1 MVPEQRLFPRSASY
15 AAVTIAFIS
24 LIACG
29 GSPSRPANVG
39 QGGGGG
45 GGGGNTSGPVGPEFF
60 DMHINNFS
68 SALPGSEGVPI
79 HGVRL
84 WDTQTSWATTNVADG
99 VFNWNHLDQRVNQAL
114 SANLDVLYDLART
127 PSFAQC
133 SPTNTACGSG
143 NSSIVCAYSS
153 GDGSDN
159 SPGDC
164 FPPSDLNSDGSG
176 TNQHWISW
184 VTAVATRYK
193 GQIAFYE
200 IWNEPN
206 IPEMWQGTTPQ
217 LIRMAAD
224 ARCIIIGDK
233 GCSSLS
239 TYSQTAI
246 DPSAKMLTPAFTFPV
261 TDLGPYLSASISGVT
276 GTGST
281 LADVVAFHA
290 YPGTGN
296 PAENVLGDY
305 HNVLQAMT
313 GTQPVFDTEGS
324 WGRND
329 NGTANLTDAD
339 QQAAF
344 TARYLMVLQSAGVQ
358 RVYWYGWDFRLSDD
372 GDLWAPLGTE
382 PGLTSGGL
390 TKAGVAYQ
398 QTESWLAGATLSTP
412 CSNNG
417 SIWTCGYTR
426 SGGYQALAV
435 WDKSQSCS
443 NGTCT
448 TSTFTLPSSPQFT
461 QYQDLAGNIN
471 AVSGGTVQIGAK
483 PILLETGNIP

>member
-1 MVPEQRLFPRSASY
+1 VIKAFHPPINLRALGF
-15 AAVTIAFIS
+15 AAGFLVSIAM
-24 LIACG
+24 LACG
-29 GSPSRPANVG
+29 GGSTHSVNR
-39 QGGGGG
+39 GGGGTG
-45 GGGGNTSGPVGPEFF
+45 VTGPVGPEFF

-68 SALPGSEGVPI
+68 SALPNADGVPI

-84 WDTQTSWATTNVADG
+84 WDTQTAWATTNVADG
-99 VFNWNHLDQRVNQAL
+99 VYKWNNLDKRVNQAL
-114 SANLDVLYDLART
+114 TAKLDVLYDLART
-127 PSFAQC
+127 PAFAQC
-133 SPTNTACGSG
+133 ASSNTACGSG
-143 NSSIVCAYSS
+143 NTSIICAYSS

-164 FPPSDLNSDGSG
+164 FPPSDLNTDGSG
-176 TNQHWISW
+176 TNQHWIAW

-206 IPEMWQGTTPQ
+206 TPEMWQGTTAQ

-233 GCSSLS
+233 GCGSLS
-239 TYSQTAI
+239 TYSQTGV
-246 DPSAKMLTPAFTFPV
+246 DPAARMLTPAYTFPV
-261 TDLGPYLSASISGVT
+261 SDLGPYLSASISGVS

-281 LADVVAFHA
+281 FADIVAFHG

-296 PAENVLGDY
+296 PPENVLDDY
-305 HNVLQAMT
+305 HKVLGEMSGA
-313 GTQPVFDTEGS
+313 QPVFDTEGS

-329 NGTANLTDAD
+329 NGTSNLPDSD

-344 TARYLMVLQSAGVQ
+344 TSRYLMVQQSAGIK

-372 GDLWAPLGTE
+372 GDLWAPLGSE
-382 PGLTSGGL
+382 PGLNSGGL
-390 TKAGVAYQ
+390 TKAGVSYQ
-398 QTESWLAGATLSTP
+398 QTESWLSGASVSNP
-412 CSNNG
+412 CSNQAT
-417 SIWTCGYTR
+417 IWTCGYTR

-435 WDKSQSCS
+435 WDKSQTC
-443 NGTCT
+443 NGGNCT
-448 TSTFTLPSSPQFT
+448 TSSFTLPSSQYT
-461 QYQDLAGNIN
+461 QYQDLSGNIKLI
-471 AVSGGTVQIGAK
+471 SGSTVQIGAK